1 MSNEITPAII
11 FQNIAKRIAKNASL
25 GDINAVFQFNL
36 TGDNGGT
43 WAVDL
48 KSDPPNVSDG
58 EADAANCTISMTDE
72 DFVALAT
79 GSLNAT
85 SAFMQGKVKVEGNMM
100 LAMKLQKLM
109 G

>member
-1 MSNEITPAII
+1 M
-11 FQNIAKRIAKNASL
+11 
-25 GDINAVFQFNL
+25 
-36 TGDNGGT
+36 GGT

-79 GSLNAT
+79 GS
-85 SAFMQGKVKVEGNMM
+85 
-100 LAMKLQKLM
+100 
-109 G
+109 